1 MKLRR
6 ALSLLLC
13 TCMAGS
19 MLAGCGEKQ
28 TGGEG
33 VETVTFWSVNAHSK
47 ATYERM
53 INEFNQTEGKEIG
66 VFIDYQIKEGG
77 SIVQNLELALANGT
91 APDLFTSGNISNLA
105 PEGKLIAIEDLPGGP
120 ELIEKFKDDL
130 VEFSHTYDGKTY
142 TLPYGNTVQGL
153 IYNKDMFKAAGIV
166 DENGEAK
173 PPVTYDEMIEVAKKL
188 TNPDKKE
195 YGIILPFKWS
205 GWASSDIVSP
215 ARASIGH
222 KGFDPKTGTWDFSV
236 LEPVINAYY
245 QMQQDGSVYPG
256 GEAIE
261 NDQARA
267 LFAAGGVGMKIG
279 FSFDVGVLNDQFPA
293 EIDWGV
299 APLPV
304 LDANKTFKQEGSVG
318 GTYMMNADAL
328 KHLSGEQLIKIL
340 EFFVSDKFVQE
351 AYKDCVDL
359 PLSFETVKD
368 VVIENPKKGWEDFAK
383 LTSISSNWY
392 VEPEIDK
399 TAFDSLDVVI
409 LRDAMSGKKTAKEV
423 LDEYQANFDKA
434 VEAYK
439 NDSTKKP
446 IENYMIPELDPTR

>member
-6 ALSLLLC
+6 ALALALC
-13 TCMAGS
+13 TCLAGG
-19 MLAGCGEKQ
+19 MLAGCGGKKAS
-28 TGGEG
+28 GD

-47 ATYERM
+47 GTYERLVK
-53 INEFNQTEGKEIG
+53 EFNETTGKEIG
-66 VFIDYQIKEGG
+66 VAIDYQIKEGG
-77 SIVQNLELALANGT
+77 SFTQNLELALANGT

-105 PEGKLIAIEDLPGGP
+105 PENKIVAIDDLPGGP
-120 ELIEKFKDDL
+120 ELIEKYKDNL
-130 VEFSHTYDGKTY
+130 TEFMHTFDGKTY
-142 TLPYGNTVQGL
+142 SLPYGNTVQGL

-173 PPVTYDEMIEVAKKL
+173 PPVTYAEMIEVAKKL
-188 TNPDKKE
+188 TNPDKRE

-215 ARASIGH
+215 ARASFGH
-222 KGFDPKTGTWDFSV
+222 KGFDPKTGTWDFAI

-256 GEAIE
+256 GEGIE
-261 NDQARA
+261 NDTARA
-267 LFAAGGVGMKIG
+267 MFAAGGVGMKIG

-304 LDANKTFKQEGSVG
+304 LDANDTYKQESSVG
-318 GTYMMNADAL
+318 GSCLINADAL
-328 KHLSGEQLIKIL
+328 NHLSGEQLLKVV
-340 EFFVSDKFVQE
+340 EFFVSDYFVQE

-359 PLSFETVKD
+359 PLSFDTVKD
-368 VVIENPKKGWEDFAK
+368 VVLENPKHGWEDFAK
-383 LTSISSNWY
+383 LTSISANWY

-409 LRDAMSGKKTAKEV
+409 LRDAMSGKMSAKEV
-423 LDEYQANFDKA
+423 LAAYQANFDKA

-439 NDSTKKP
+439 ADSTKKAV
-446 IENYMIPELDPTR
+446 ETYMIPDLNPAR

>member
-1 MKLRR
+1 
-6 ALSLLLC
+6 
-13 TCMAGS
+13 
-19 MLAGCGEKQ
+19 
-28 TGGEG
+28 
-33 VETVTFWSVNAHSK
+33 
-47 ATYERM
+47 
-53 INEFNQTEGKEIG
+53 
-66 VFIDYQIKEGG
+66 
-77 SIVQNLELALANGT
+77 
-91 APDLFTSGNISNLA
+91 
-105 PEGKLIAIEDLPGGP
+105 
-120 ELIEKFKDDL
+120 
-130 VEFSHTYDGKTY
+130 
-142 TLPYGNTVQGL
+142 
-153 IYNKDMFKAAGIV
+153 
-166 DENGEAK
+166 
-173 PPVTYDEMIEVAKKL
+173 
-188 TNPDKKE
+188 
-195 YGIILPFKWS
+195 
-205 GWASSDIVSP
+205 
-215 ARASIGH
+215 
-222 KGFDPKTGTWDFSV
+222 
-236 LEPVINAYY
+236 
-245 QMQQDGSVYPG
+245 MQQDGSVYPG

-304 LDANKTFKQEGSVG
+304 LDANNTYKQEGSVG

-359 PLSFETVKD
+359 PLSFDTVKD

-383 LTSISSNWY
+383 LTSISANWY

-409 LRDAMSGKKTAKEV
+409 LRDVMSGKKTAKEV
-423 LDEYQANFDKA
+423 LAEYQANFDKA

-446 IENYMIPELDPTR
+446 IEEYMIPELDPTR

>member
-1 MKLRR
+1 MKIRR
-6 ALSLLLC
+6 ALALLLC

-19 MLAGCGEKQ
+19 MLAGCGEKKAS
-28 TGGEG
+28 GD

-47 ATYERM
+47 GTFERL
-53 INEFNQTEGKEIG
+53 INEFNESTGKEIG
-66 VFIDYQIKEGG
+66 VAIDYQIKEGG

-120 ELIEKFKDDL
+120 ELVEKFKDNL
-130 VEFSHTYDGKTY
+130 TEFMHTYDGKTY

-173 PPVTYDEMIEVAKKL
+173 PPVTYAEMIEVAKKL
-188 TNPDKKE
+188 TNPEKRE

-215 ARASIGH
+215 ARASVGH
-222 KGFDPKTGTWDFSV
+222 KGFDPKTGTWDFTV
-236 LEPVINAYY
+236 IEPVINAYY

-256 GEAIE
+256 GEGIE

-293 EIDWGV
+293 EIEWGV

-304 LDANKTFKQEGSVG
+304 VDANDTYKQEGSIG

-328 KHLSGEQLIKIL
+328 KHLSGEQLITIL
-340 EFFVSDKFVQE
+340 EFFTSDYFVQQ

-368 VVIENPKKGWEDFAK
+368 VVIENPKDGWEDFAK
-383 LTSISSNWY
+383 LTSISANWY

-399 TAFDSLDVVI
+399 TAFDSLDVRI
-409 LRDAMSGKKTAKEV
+409 PRDVMSGKMTAKEM
-423 LDEYQANFDKA
+423 LADYQAQFDKA

-446 IENYMIPELDPTR
+446 IEGYMIPELDPTR